1 MAQPPFIDG
10 TEQTMKIKILVVDDD
25 ASHRTMLT
33 AVLSAEGYQVKEAD
47 DGDTACRELEKNPFD
62 LVLMDLRMKRM
73 DGDAA
78 QKKMAVI
85 SPGTPVVIMTAYG
98 TVRSAVEA
106 LKAGAH
112 DYLTKPID
120 VDELKILV
128 TKTLHHRMLE
138 EENLNLKERLDARF
152 DFGDIIGRSPSMR
165 ELFETLALVAPSEAT
180 VLIQG
185 ESGTG
190 KELVANA
197 IHHNSL
203 RKEYPF
209 VKVNCAALPETLLE
223 NELFGHEKGAFT
235 GATGPKKGRFQL
247 ADRGT
252 LFLDEIVEMTP
263 ATQAKIL
270 RVLQEREFEPVG
282 GTRTVHVDTRI
293 ISATNRN
300 LEDEITAGRFRED
313 LYYRL
318 NVVMVKVP
326 PLRNRAA
333 DIPLLA
339 DYFLEHY
346 AKKNHRSLKGIR
358 PRAMDLLLRH
368 SWPGN
373 VRELENVI
381 ERAVI
386 MARGDMVGPEHL
398 PNTLQDHDANE
409 QVKEPVLASGRSLK
423 EVEKEMILKTLEDMG
438 GNRTRTAEMLG
449 ISRRTLQLKLKDYGI
464 N

>member
-1 MAQPPFIDG
+1 
-10 TEQTMKIKILVVDDD
+10 V
-25 ASHRTMLT
+25 H
-33 AVLSAEGYQVKEAD
+33 EAD
-47 DGDTACRELEKNPFD
+47 DGDTACLEVEKNIFD
-62 LVLMDLRMKRM
+62 LVLMDLRMKRL
-73 DGDAA
+73 DGDEA
-78 QKKMAVI
+78 QKKIAGI
-85 SPGTPVVIMTAYG
+85 SPATPVVIMTAYG
-98 TVRSAVEA
+98 SVRSAVDA

-112 DYLTKPID
+112 DYITKPID
-120 VDELKILV
+120 VDELRILITKI
-128 TKTLHHRMLE
+128 LHHRKLE
-138 EENLNLKERLDARF
+138 EENLILKERLDARF

-197 IHHNSL
+197 IHHNSP
-203 RKEYPF
+203 RKERPF

-235 GATGPKKGRFQL
+235 GAAGPKKGRFQL

-252 LFLDEIVEMTP
+252 LFLDEIAEMVP

-282 GTRTVHVDTRI
+282 GTRTVQVDTRI
-293 ISATNRN
+293 ISATNHN
-300 LEDEITAGRFRED
+300 LEDEIAAGRFRED

-326 PLRNRAA
+326 PLRSRST

-339 DYFLEHY
+339 NYFLDRY
-346 AKKNHRSLKGIR
+346 SKKNRRRLNGFL

-373 VRELENVI
+373 VRELKNVI

-386 MARGDMVGPEHL
+386 LARGDEVGPEHF
-398 PNTLQDHDANE
+398 PDTLRHHAVDDPAR
-409 QVKEPVLASGRSLK
+409 EPVLASGRSLK

-438 GNRTRTAEMLG
+438 GNRTHTAGVLG

>member
-1 MAQPPFIDG
+1 MTAR
-10 TEQTMKIKILVVDDD
+10 ILVVDDD
-25 ASHRTMLT
+25 APHRKMLK
-33 AVLSAEGYQVKEAD
+33 AVLSTEGYQVHEAD
-47 DGDTACRELEKNPFD
+47 DGDTACRAVEKMIFD
-62 LVLMDLRMKRM
+62 IVLMDLRMKRM
-73 DGDAA
+73 HGDVA
-78 QKKMAVI
+78 QKKMVKI
-85 SPGTPVVIMTAYG
+85 SPGTPVVIMTAFG
-98 TVRSAVEA
+98 SVRSAVKA

-112 DYLTKPID
+112 DYITKPID

-128 TKTLHHRMLE
+128 LKTLHHRRLE

-165 ELFETLALVAPSEAT
+165 ELFETLSLVAPSEAT
-180 VLIQG
+180 ILIQG

-203 RKEYPF
+203 RKDGPF

-252 LFLDEIVEMTP
+252 LLLDEIAEMAP

-270 RVLQEREFEPVG
+270 RVLQEGEFEPVG
-282 GTRTVHVDTRI
+282 GTRTVRVDTRI
-293 ISATNRN
+293 ISATNRT
-300 LEDEITAGRFRED
+300 LEDEIAAGRFRED

-318 NVVMVKVP
+318 NVVMIKVP
-326 PLRNRAA
+326 PLRNRSA

-339 DYFLEHY
+339 DYFLERY
-346 AKKNHRSLKGIR
+346 AEKNHRSLKGFL
-358 PRAMDLLLRH
+358 PRSMDLLLRH
-368 SWPGN
+368 AWPGN

-386 MARGDMVGPEHL
+386 MARGDRVGPEHF
-398 PNTLQDHDANE
+398 PSMLQVQDADE
-409 QVKEPVLASGRSLK
+409 SPREPVLASGRSLK
-423 EVEKEMILKTLEDMG
+423 EVEREMILKTLEDMG
-438 GNRTRTAEMLG
+438 GNRTRTAETLG
-449 ISRRTLQLKLKDYGI
+449 ISRRTLQLKLKAYGI

>member
-1 MAQPPFIDG
+1 MTAN
-10 TEQTMKIKILVVDDD
+10 ILVVDDD
-25 ASHRTMLT
+25 ASHRTMLK
-33 AVLSAEGYQVKEAD
+33 AVLSAEGYQVHEAD
-47 DGDTACRELEKNPFD
+47 DGDAACLAVEKMVFD
-62 LVLMDLRMKRM
+62 LVLMDLRMKRVH
-73 DGDAA
+73 GDAA
-78 QKKMAVI
+78 QKKMHEI
-85 SPGTPVVIMTAYG
+85 SPGTPVIIMTAYG
-98 TVRSAVEA
+98 SVRSAVKA

-120 VDELKILV
+120 VDELIILV
-128 TKTLHHRMLE
+128 VKTLRHRMLE
-138 EENLNLKERLDARF
+138 EENINLKERLDERF

-165 ELFETLALVAPSEAT
+165 ELFETLSLVAPSDAT
-180 VLIQG
+180 ILIQG

-197 IHHNSL
+197 IHHNSP
-203 RKEYPF
+203 RKDHPF

-235 GATGPKKGRFQL
+235 GASGPKKGRFQL

-252 LFLDEIVEMTP
+252 LFLDEIAEMAP

-282 GTRTVHVDTRI
+282 GTRTVQVDTRI

-300 LEDEITAGRFRED
+300 LEDEIAAGRFRED
-313 LYYRL
+313 LYYRI
-318 NVVMVKVP
+318 NVVMIKVP
-326 PLRNRAA
+326 PLRNRSA

-339 DYFLEHY
+339 DYFLGQY
-346 AKKNHRSLKGIR
+346 AEKNHRRLKGFHSG
-358 PRAMDLLLRH
+358 AMDLLLRH
-368 SWPGN
+368 AWPGN

-386 MARGDMVGPEHL
+386 MARGDMVGPEHF
-398 PNTLQDHDANE
+398 PTTLQDPDAGE
-409 QVKEPVLASGRSLK
+409 SPREPVLASGRSLK

-438 GNRTRTAEMLG
+438 GNRTRTAETLG

>member
-1 MAQPPFIDG
+1 MTA
-10 TEQTMKIKILVVDDD
+10 KILVVDDD
-25 ASHRTMLT
+25 ASHRTMLK
-33 AVLSAEGYQVKEAD
+33 AVLSAEGYQVQEAD
-47 DGDTACRELEKNPFD
+47 DGDTACREVEKNIFD

-73 DGDAA
+73 HGDAA
-78 QKKMAVI
+78 QKKIYEI

-98 TVRSAVEA
+98 SVRSAVKA
-106 LKAGAH
+106 LKAGAQN
-112 DYLTKPID
+112 YLTKPID
-120 VDELKILV
+120 VEELKILV
-128 TKTLHHRMLE
+128 VKTLHHRMLE

-165 ELFETLALVAPSEAT
+165 ELFETLSLVAPSEAT

-197 IHHNSL
+197 IHHNSH
-203 RKEYPF
+203 RKDRPF

-223 NELFGHEKGAFT
+223 SELFGHEKGAFT
-235 GATGPKKGRFQL
+235 GAAGPKKGRFQL

-252 LFLDEIVEMTP
+252 LFLDEIAEMAP

-282 GTRTVHVDTRI
+282 GTRTVQVDTRV
-293 ISATNRN
+293 ISASNRN
-300 LEDEITAGRFRED
+300 LEEEIVAGRFRED

-318 NVVMVKVP
+318 NVVMIKVP
-326 PLRNRAA
+326 PLRDRST

-339 DYFLEHY
+339 DYFLKHY
-346 AKKNHRSLKGIR
+346 AEKNHRSLKGFH

-368 SWPGN
+368 AWPGN

-386 MARGDMVGPEHL
+386 MARGDRVAPSHF
-398 PNTLQDHDANE
+398 PNTLQDHDANKSA
-409 QVKEPVLASGRSLK
+409 KEPVLASGRPLK

-438 GNRTRTAEMLG
+438 GNRTRTAETLG
-449 ISRRTLQLKLKDYGI
+449 ISRRTLQLKLKVYGI

>member
-1 MAQPPFIDG
+1 MTA
-10 TEQTMKIKILVVDDD
+10 KILVVDDD
-25 ASHRTMLT
+25 ASHRTMLK
-33 AVLSAEGYQVKEAD
+33 AVLSAEGYQVHEAD
-47 DGDTACRELEKNPFD
+47 DGDAACLAVEKMVFD

-73 DGDAA
+73 HGDAA
-78 QKKMAVI
+78 QKKMHEI

-98 TVRSAVEA
+98 SVRSAVKA

-128 TKTLHHRMLE
+128 GKALRHRQLE
-138 EENLNLKERLDARF
+138 EENINLKARLDARF

-165 ELFETLALVAPSEAT
+165 ELFETLSLVAPSDAT
-180 VLIQG
+180 ILIQG

-197 IHHNSL
+197 IHHNSP
-203 RKEYPF
+203 RKDHPF

-252 LFLDEIVEMTP
+252 LFLDEIAEMAP

-282 GTRTVHVDTRI
+282 GTRTVQVDTRI
-293 ISATNRN
+293 ISATNRT
-300 LEDEITAGRFRED
+300 LEDEIAAGRFRED
-313 LYYRL
+313 LYYRI
-318 NVVMVKVP
+318 NVVMIKVP
-326 PLRNRAA
+326 PLRNRSA

-339 DYFLEHY
+339 DYFLRQY
-346 AKKNHRSLKGIR
+346 AENNHRRLKGFH
-358 PRAMDLLLRH
+358 PGAMDLLLRH
-368 SWPGN
+368 AWPGN
-373 VRELENVI
+373 VRELENVV

-386 MARGDMVGPEHL
+386 MARGDMVGPEHF
-398 PNTLQDHDANE
+398 PSTLQDPDAGE
-409 QVKEPVLASGRSLK
+409 SPREPVLASGRSLK

-438 GNRTRTAEMLG
+438 GNRTRTAETLG

-464 N
+464 NYS

>member
-1 MAQPPFIDG
+1 MM
-10 TEQTMKIKILVVDDD
+10 TKILVVDDD
-25 ASHRTMLT
+25 PSHRTMLK
-33 AVLSAEGYQVKEAD
+33 AVLSAEGYQVQEAD
-47 DGDTACRELEKNPFD
+47 DGDTACGMVETTLFD

-73 DGDAA
+73 NGDEA
-78 QKKMAVI
+78 QKKIVDI
-85 SPGTPVVIMTAYG
+85 SPDTPVIIMTAYG
-98 TVRSAVEA
+98 SVRSAVEA
-106 LKAGAH
+106 LKAGAQN
-112 DYLTKPID
+112 YLTKPVDI
-120 VDELKILV
+120 DELKFLI
-128 TKTLHHRMLE
+128 TKTLHHRQLE

-152 DFGDIIGRSPSMR
+152 DFGGIIGRSPSMR

-203 RKEYPF
+203 RKDRPF

-247 ADRGT
+247 ADKGT
-252 LFLDEIVEMTP
+252 LFLDEIAEMAP
-263 ATQAKIL
+263 STQAKIL

-282 GTRTVHVDTRI
+282 GTRTIHVDTRI
-293 ISATNRN
+293 ISATNQD
-300 LEDEITAGRFRED
+300 LEAEITKGRFRED

-326 PLRNRAA
+326 PLRNRLA
-333 DIPLLA
+333 DTPLLA
-339 DYFLEHY
+339 KYFLDRY
-346 AKKNHRSLKGIR
+346 GKKNHRNLKGFD
-358 PRAMDLLLRH
+358 PLAMDLLVQH
-368 SWPGN
+368 PWPGN

-386 MARGDMVGPEHL
+386 MARGDIIGPEHFPDNL
-398 PNTLQDHDANE
+398 RNQSANQPAAETTLT
-409 QVKEPVLASGRSLK
+409 SGRALK
-423 EVEKEMILKTLEDMG
+423 EVEKEMILKTLKEMG
-438 GNRTRTAEMLG
+438 GNRTHTAEILG
-449 ISRRTLQLKLKDYGI
+449 ISRRTLQLKLKDYREK
-464 N
+464 NLRVDK